1 MTPESF
7 DRLITNVRRE
17 YRTVSYTGPALDP
30 RRFPTQ
36 AQFWPRVLVPVA
48 LAAVVLTFSYLQFRT
63 ADSSGPSQGLADHY
77 DALALARQQLEASEF
92 QPPDR
97 PMTAYF
103 SIPAPPDRESGFAA
117 DPDLG

>member
-1 MTPESF
+1 MTAESF
-7 DRLITNVRRE
+7 DRLTTNARGE
-17 YRTVSYTGPALDP
+17 YQALSYRGPALDP
-30 RRFPTQ
+30 RRFPVQ
-36 AQFWPRVLVPVA
+36 ARYWPRVLVPVA
-48 LAAVVLTFSYLQFRT
+48 LAAAVLTFSYLQFPY
-63 ADSSGPSQGLADHY
+63 ADSSGPYQGNTDHY

-92 QPPDR
+92 RSPDR